1 MKYLLM
7 EPLKLWGKVHCH
19 SFYARTR
26 DKNGP
31 TSSWSAPPLWYFSVT
46 MQASEGPAFEERHIT
61 PLKYYMHVV
70 YNLPLLLD

>member
-1 MKYLLM
+1 
-7 EPLKLWGKVHCH
+7 
-19 SFYARTR
+19 
-26 DKNGP
+26 
-31 TSSWSAPPLWYFSVT
+31 